1 MRAICRFV
9 VASIS
14 LLLAAA
20 PAAAVDIAP
29 ALDGSSWEKWVE
41 LAPKMLEFDDR
52 EWQLFIYPGE
62 SEFLLPPFGAL
73 DADFGAADM
82 EGLLTQVWQRP

>member
-1 MRAICRFV
+1 MRAIWRFV

-29 ALDGSSWEKWVE
+29 ALDGSSWEKWAE
-41 LAPKMLEFDDR
+41 LAPTILEFDDG
-52 EWQLFIYPGE
+52 EWQGFLCTGE
-62 SEFLLPPFGAL
+62 SEFLLPPLGAL
-73 DADFGAADM
+73 EADFGAADM